1 MLQFDKTLSTAILI
15 YLLSCYILY
24 NLKHEK
30 MFDEKGNFKNFGLNK
45 QETIFPFWLVTT
57 IIGLFSY
64 YLLIINE
71 KNIYDFNTKLL
82 ND

>member
-1 MLQFDKTLSTAILI
+1 
-15 YLLSCYILY
+15 
-24 NLKHEK
+24 

>member
-57 IIGLFSY
+57 IIGLFKCTQRRIFRLTIY
-64 YLLIINE
+64 YFLSI
-71 KNIYDFNTKLL
+71 
-82 ND
+82 